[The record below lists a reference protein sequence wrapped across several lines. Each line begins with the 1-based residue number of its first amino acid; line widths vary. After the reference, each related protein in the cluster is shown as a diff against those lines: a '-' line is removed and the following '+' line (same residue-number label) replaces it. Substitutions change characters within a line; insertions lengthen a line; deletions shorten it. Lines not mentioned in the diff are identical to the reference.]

1 MRRDAFWRPR
11 TRSARPGRVA
21 HEAIGMP
28 VGLTQPM
35 YQLNKMNRNSAT
47 ESATRSASARA
58 MCRLRSSVLPDAEP
72 VPLRNMKTPA
82 LARATSTAISSN
94 TITVFMGA
102 DYRRLPSALPVQGQG
117 RR

>member
-1 MRRDAFWRPR
+1 
-11 TRSARPGRVA
+11 
-21 HEAIGMP
+21 MP

-35 YQLNKMNRNSAT
+35 YQLSKMNRNSAT

-58 MCRLRSSVLPDAEP
+58 MCRLRSSVLPAAEP

-82 LARATSTAISSN
+82 LARATSTAIISN
-94 TITVFMGA
+94 TITVFMA
-102 DYRRLPSALPVQGQG
+102 RDYRRLLPPMPARGQV